1 MSLAQWT
8 FEVKLLTGG
17 SYTSSGSYG
26 KGESRQSTQSI
37 KQKYRVLAIPPDGKE
52 AMGQH
57 DGTNDP
63 DLMNEHYVGC
73 AFRAPSEGATPVAIL
88 PTVMGSVYYDPNT
101 GLVNPYAI
109 CMSKTITRNSQN
121 PYLYDAD
128 ISFKTRALET
138 ENCTV
143 TASSISTATDI
154 GPEVTVAVNGK
165 PRVLYQDLATGDQCF
180 KYEGIS
186 ERFAAPVTTDVAE
199 LELTISQYE
208 ASVSYAAILARSYV
222 TNSTIYSGFGAGMW
236 RCKVANVSN
245 VAVQT
250 ASGVQTWARV
260 TYNVSLSQ
268 DGYYDPSG
276 IFQYTGWKHQVPL
289 IASQYLKDADAEKG
303 VPFTFEK
310 SGLPKMGMINAD
322 GTEATNQEKPDYLT
336 FSKYRSIPFTFLQA

>member
-1 MSLAQWT
+1 MALADWT
-8 FEVKLLTGG
+8 FEVKLLTGN
-17 SYTSSGSYG
+17 SYSSSGSYG

-37 KQKYRVLAIPPDGKE
+37 KQKYRVLAIPPGGKE

-63 DLMNEHYVGC
+63 DMMNEHYVGC
-73 AFRAPSEGATPVAIL
+73 AYQSGQPIL

-121 PYLYDAD
+121 PYLYEAD
-128 ISFKTRALET
+128 VSFKTRALET

-143 TASSISTATDI
+143 QASAIGTATDI

-208 ASVSYAAILARSYV
+208 ASVSYAEILARSYV
-222 TNSTIYSGFGAGMW
+222 TNSTNYAGFTPGMW

-250 ASGVQTWARV
+250 SSGVQTWARV

-276 IFQYTGWKHQVPL
+276 TFHYTGWKHQVPL

-310 SGLPKMGMINAD
+310 TGLPKMGMINAD
-322 GTEATNQEKPDYLT
+322 GTEATNQDKPDYLT
-336 FSKYRSIPFTFLQA
+336 FNKYRSIPFTFLQA